1 MNTYEIINTY
11 FKGKDPEPLL
21 RVLNKV
27 VTAVNKLPEEDQEQL
42 NKDIYYALNGGHY
55 DECFAKLAVGKMYYT
70 VDREK
75 HYAPYWMRS
84 EIENI
89 WNKHKGEIEES
100 DYTMWDFYVTMNML
114 MSDNYKLLEE
124 RYPNSSKDEK
134 TKIIVEDTINY
145 LNDEDN
151 PFGSE
156 KIWGYLN
163 AKL

>member
-1 MNTYEIINTY
+1 
-11 FKGKDPEPLL
+11 
-21 RVLNKV
+21 
-27 VTAVNKLPEEDQEQL
+27 
-42 NKDIYYALNGGHY
+42 
-55 DECFAKLAVGKMYYT
+55 
-70 VDREK
+70 
-75 HYAPYWMRS
+75 MRS

-89 WNKHKGEIEES
+89 LNKYKSELDES

-124 RYPNSSKDEK
+124 RYPNSSKDEN
-134 TKIIVEDTINY
+134 TKIIVEYAVNY

>member
-1 MNTYEIINTY
+1 MEEN
-11 FKGKDPEPLL
+11 
-21 RVLNKV
+21 RVTEKVYCYDHPSAYNNNNSAMLAALLNKNDNPLE
-27 VTAVNKLPEEDQEQL
+27 AA
-42 NKDIYYALNGGHY
+42 ALMNGGHY
-55 DECFAKLAVGKMYYT
+55 DECFAKMAVSKMYYT
-70 VDREK
+70 EDKEK
-75 HYAPYWMRS
+75 HYAPYWMSS

-89 WNKHKGEIEES
+89 WNKVNSELEES
-100 DYTMWDFYVTMNML
+100 DYTMWDFYVTMNMI
-114 MSDNYKLLEE
+114 MSDNYRLLEG

-134 TKIIVEDTINY
+134 TKIIIEDAINY

>member
-1 MNTYEIINTY
+1 
-11 FKGKDPEPLL
+11 
-21 RVLNKV
+21 
-27 VTAVNKLPEEDQEQL
+27 
-42 NKDIYYALNGGHY
+42 
-55 DECFAKLAVGKMYYT
+55 MYYT

-89 WNKHKGEIEES
+89 WNKHKSEIEES
-100 DYTMWDFYVTMNML
+100 DYTMW

>member
-1 MNTYEIINTY
+1 MEEN
-11 FKGKDPEPLL
+11 
-21 RVLNKV
+21 RVTEKVYCYDHPSAYNNGNSAMLAALLNKNDNPLE
-27 VTAVNKLPEEDQEQL
+27 AA
-42 NKDIYYALNGGHY
+42 ALMNGGHY
-55 DECFAKLAVGKMYYT
+55 DECFAKMAVSKMYYT
-70 VDREK
+70 EDKEK
-75 HYAPYWMRS
+75 HYAPYWMSS
-84 EIENI
+84 EIESI
-89 WNKHKGEIEES
+89 WNKVNSELEES

-114 MSDNYKLLEE
+114 MYDNYRLLEG

-134 TKIIVEDTINY
+134 TKIIIEDAINY

>member
-1 MNTYEIINTY
+1 M
-11 FKGKDPEPLL
+11 
-21 RVLNKV
+21 
-27 VTAVNKLPEEDQEQL
+27 AVS
-42 NKDIYYALNGGHY
+42 
-55 DECFAKLAVGKMYYT
+55 KMYYT
-70 VDREK
+70 EDKEK
-75 HYAPYWMRS
+75 HYAQYWMSS

-89 WNKHKGEIEES
+89 WNKVKSELEES

-114 MSDNYKLLEE
+114 MSDNYRLLEG

-134 TKIIVEDTINY
+134 TKIIIEDAINY